1 MILLYENALLTLQN
15 GQETQNFPPRGG
27 LFSDCF
33 LSYLFLCIRVYTY
46 MYIGKISQN
55 MYIKKVD
62 GHIHIFG
69 FQDMYIYIFF

>member
-33 LSYLFLCIRVYTY
+33 LYRQNGQETQK
-46 MYIGKISQN
+46 KIASRRA
-55 MYIKKVD
+55 
-62 GHIHIFG
+62 IF
-69 FQDMYIYIFF
+69 